1 MGSEDTVGEGA
12 VAKSQDQMSM
22 DTSEIKESGDW
33 STRGREPDRKERV
46 VKQQDA

>member
-1 MGSEDTVGEGA
+1 MVGEGA

-22 DTSEIKESGDW
+22 DTSEIKEPGDW
-33 STRGREPDRKERV
+33 STRGREPDRRERV